1 MNGVQIQYKVKLT
14 LTEDDWQLYNMPGSK
29 KAAREMNSKIAKAL
43 NACNAPAAYQ
53 VMKEYR
59 AYGACDTEPLIVLDA
74 IMDKMN
80 FA

>member
-1 MNGVQIQYKVKLT
+1 MDGVRIIYKVKLT

-29 KAAREMNSKIAKAL
+29 KAAREINSKVAKAL
-43 NACNAPAAYQ
+43 NNNDIQGAYEVLQ
-53 VMKEYR
+53 EYSM
-59 AYGACDTEPLIVLDA
+59 YGAADTEPTVVLNA